1 MLQYENDIIKFIY
14 THYNN
19 KEQNGR
25 YKNVLL
31 NYKHKPSINSV
42 YNFFKVYWN
51 IVFVSIIIST
61 CFKLSVHYFICLF
74 IDAYIKYFTDI
85 EEMDVTTLKQLPTI
99 HHLDILWNN
108 YPQYII

>member
-31 NYKHKPSINSV
+31 NYKH
-42 YNFFKVYWN
+42 
-51 IVFVSIIIST
+51 
-61 CFKLSVHYFICLF
+61 
-74 IDAYIKYFTDI
+74 
-85 EEMDVTTLKQLPTI
+85 
-99 HHLDILWNN
+99 
-108 YPQYII
+108 